1 MKTAPVWLPLTLHDV
16 VVPAVREL
24 PVIAVLVQPPKE
36 DLVRVAVLQVDEFAQ
51 SREEGG
57 VAVGAVLV

>member
-1 MKTAPVWLPLTLHDV
+1 MWLLLTLHDV

-24 PVIAVLVQPPKE
+24 SVVAVLVQPPQE

-51 SREEGG
+51 SRQEGG
-57 VAVGAVLV
+57 VAVGAVLI